1 MNAVKLERVISL
13 HRNWL
18 INGCDG
24 KRANLSHA
32 YLSEANLSHANLS
45 HAYLSHAN
53 LCNSGLIIYQ
63 TDSWT
68 AYIQIEAIRIGCQY
82 HSVSKWISFTDEE
95 IMEMHPNAL
104 ESWRKNKEIIL
115 KIAESLAPI
124 NGENNGK

>member
-32 YLSEANLSHANLS
+32 YLSEAN
-45 HAYLSHAN
+45 LSHAN